1 MEGAWSDRGGVARMG
16 GRGLNGKWSKGA
28 WLVSRGRGMREGGV
42 VIKQGACPGVCPGG
56 CEGGWALTE
65 SNVAATLT
73 TPTPMVATAGC
84 PTPAPS
90 KMAVE

>member
-1 MEGAWSDRGGVARMG
+1 MG

-56 CEGGWALTE
+56 CGGGWALTE